1 MAKKKR
7 RKAGH
12 KSGSVNSGGSAPGW
26 VYMLVGLAIGLT
38 VAYAVY
44 VNGREQ
50 VNQAVIV
57 APVEAPVREPAS
69 TVPEEVEEIEDNAE
83 AGVTFDFY
91 DMLPNLDV
99 EIYEEERKPVRAQQP
114 AAAAPAPPSSPPPPV
129 TREGIY
135 ILQAGSFS
143 RLEDANRRKAELG
156 LLGVRS
162 DIMKGTANGRTV
174 YRVYTEPMEQPAD
187 VNRTS
192 NLLSSAGIEVMRK
205 RVSD

>member
-1 MAKKKR
+1 MARQKR
-7 RKAGH
+7 RKAGR
-12 KSGSVNSGGSAPGW
+12 KSGGGKSGGATPGW
-26 VYMLVGLAIGLT
+26 IYMLVGLAIGLT

-44 VNGREQ
+44 VNDRQQVPETVTVPPAEQ
-50 VNQAVIV
+50 
-57 APVEAPVREPAS
+57 PEPPREPAS
-69 TVPEEVEEIEDNAE
+69 AVPEEVEELPEV
-83 AGVTFDFY
+83 GVTFDFY

-99 EIYEEERKPVRAQQP
+99 EVYEEEERPAQTRQQP
-114 AAAAPAPPSSPPPPV
+114 PATPPAPV
-129 TREGIY
+129 TRQGIY

-143 RLEDANRRKAELG
+143 QLEDANRRKAELG

-162 DIMKGTANGRTV
+162 DIMKGSANGRTV
-174 YRVYTEPMEQPAD
+174 YRVYTEPMETPAD

>member
-1 MAKKKR
+1 MAGKKR

-12 KSGSVNSGGSAPGW
+12 KGGARSSGSSTPGW
-26 VYMLVGLAIGLT
+26 VYMLIGLSIGLT

-44 VNGREQ
+44 VNDRKQIGET
-50 VNQAVIV
+50 VTT
-57 APVEAPVREPAS
+57 APVEPPAREPAS
-69 TVPEEVEEIEDNAE
+69 AVPEEIEEIPE
-83 AGVTFDFY
+83 ASVTFDFY
-91 DMLPNLDV
+91 EMLPNLDV
-99 EIYEEERKPVRAQQP
+99 EVYEEEREPVRTLPQATPEPP
-114 AAAAPAPPSSPPPPV
+114 APV
-129 TREGIY
+129 TRQGIY

-162 DIMKGTANGRTV
+162 DIMKGAANGRTV
-174 YRVYTEPMEQPAD
+174 YRVYTEPMEQPEE

-192 NLLSSAGIEVMRK
+192 NLLTGAGIEVMRK